1 MKEFLNTS
9 SYFGILLSI
18 VAYIIALSLKKKY
31 KLAILNPLLIAIIIT
46 VVVVL
51 ISGVSYETYNSSAKY
66 LSYLLTPATICL
78 AIPLYEQIDKLKE
91 NFVAIM
97 IGIFSGVLT
106 SICSIFVM
114 SKIFNFSKEEFVTFF
129 PKSITTAIGLSVSEE
144 FGGYVSITVAAI
156 ILTGV
161 LGNIICEAVLK
172 IAKIDNSIAK
182 GVGIGTASH
191 AIGTSKAI
199 EIGEVEGAISSLS
212 IVVSGII
219 TVILASIFIGLY

>member
-91 NFVAIM
+91 ISAY
-97 IGIFSGVLT
+97 FS
-106 SICSIFVM
+106 S
-114 SKIFNFSKEEFVTFF
+114 
-129 PKSITTAIGLSVSEE
+129 AQ
-144 FGGYVSITVAAI
+144 
-156 ILTGV
+156 
-161 LGNIICEAVLK
+161 
-172 IAKIDNSIAK
+172 
-182 GVGIGTASH
+182 
-191 AIGTSKAI
+191 
-199 EIGEVEGAISSLS
+199 
-212 IVVSGII
+212 
-219 TVILASIFIGLY
+219 